1 MNIIIIAAHDPN
13 LVIGRDGKLPWYY
26 SEDLKH
32 FKKRTTGHPVLMGRK
47 VFEELNK
54 KPLPKRKNIVLSRK
68 YNYNNVHCYES
79 VQAALNSLKEHEK
92 LFIIGG
98 AVIYKQ
104 FLQRADYLYITQ
116 IHQAYEGDTY
126 FPEYR
131 DDISTVWEEIYR
143 QDHDAY
149 SFIDYKRK

>member
-1 MNIIIIAAHDPN
+1 MKIIIIAAHDPN
-13 LVIGRDGKLPWYY
+13 LVIGRDGKLPWHY

-32 FKKRTTGHPVLMGRK
+32 FKKRTTGHVVLMGRK

-68 YNYNNVHCYES
+68 YNYNNVDCYES
-79 VQAALNSLKEHEK
+79 VQAALNSLKGHEK

-98 AVIYKQ
+98 AVVYKQ
-104 FLQRADYLYITQ
+104 FLQRADYLYITK
-116 IHQAYEGDTY
+116 IHQSYEGDTY

-143 QDHDAY
+143 EDHDAL